1 MKWDID
7 FIAPETIKMSES
19 GEIYTVMAYHLLH
32 RQSWFHEPSHICG
45 HCSMSFG
52 EDTYCM
58 LLKGLQNPNNMMTA
72 VKCDCC
78 GGTTTFD
85 HRDLEAIHLW

>member
-1 MKWDID
+1 MKWDMD
-7 FIAPETIKMSES
+7 FIPPEVVNMSKS
-19 GEIYTVMAYHLLH
+19 NEIYTVAAYHLVH
-32 RQSWFHEPSHICG
+32 EQWWFHEPSHICG

-58 LLKGLQNPNNMMTA
+58 LLKGQQDTSAIMTA

-85 HRDLEAIHLW
+85 HRDLEAIHPW